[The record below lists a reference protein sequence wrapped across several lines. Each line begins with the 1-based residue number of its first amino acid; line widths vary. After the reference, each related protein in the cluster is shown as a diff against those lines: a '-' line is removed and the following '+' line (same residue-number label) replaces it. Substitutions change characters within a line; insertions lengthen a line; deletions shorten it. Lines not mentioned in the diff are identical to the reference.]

1 MGRRDR
7 HRSNCT
13 PSLGYMWFLERDAHP
28 TYMWGMYRAVEGS
41 GEAEMPHQG
50 PFLAEERVTV
60 QVYIANKLSEREP
73 VGWGAGHHG
82 GRE

>member
-1 MGRRDR
+1 
-7 HRSNCT
+7 
-13 PSLGYMWFLERDAHP
+13 
-28 TYMWGMYRAVEGS
+28 MWGMYRAVEGS